1 MATAREE
8 AERLVAAALAAA
20 SFASRA
26 ASRRPG
32 SARDGHRDQGD
43 DQGPTLDDL
52 AGLANLAMRFLGGR
66 PPEPPPPAAPAP
78 TGHHIAT
85 GSAECCICPIC
96 RAIAAIRDPSPEF
109 AERLA
114 SGASDLAAGLT
125 SILRAF
131 GEAARRGQQ
140 PSVMDIPADAKP
152 EEEPSIEA
160 DEPPAAAVAEDEGD
174 SAWPDFADFGNVWQA
189 ATRVQDDRRPTDAP
203 APTPMA
209 KKAVA
214 KKAVA
219 KKAVAKKAVASE
231 STPATAVAE
240 TAAAKTAPANKAPAK
255 KAPAKTAVAKKAP
268 AKKATAKKAV
278 PMPTDPPGGA
288 TRSETTGAEPSASTA
303 RSAKKSAAKKTPAKK
318 AKPK

>member
-219 KKAVAKKAVASE
+219 KKAVAKKAVAKKAVASE
-231 STPATAVAE
+231 STPATAVTE
-240 TAAAKTAPANKAPAK
+240 AAVAKKAPAK
-255 KAPAKTAVAKKAP
+255 KAPAKKAT

-278 PMPTDPPGGA
+278 PMPTDPPGGT

>member
-66 PPEPPPPAAPAP
+66 PPEPPAAAPAP

-140 PSVMDIPADAKP
+140 PSVMDIPAGAEP
-152 EEEPSIEA
+152 EEEPLIEP
-160 DEPPAAAVAEDEGD
+160 DEPAAEAVAEDEAD
-174 SAWPDFADFGNVWQA
+174 SQWPDFADFGSVWRA
-189 ATRVQDDRRPTDAP
+189 ATRVQDDRPPTE
-203 APTPMA
+203 APTPKPMAKKAVA

-231 STPATAVAE
+231 STPATTVAKAE
-240 TAAAKTAPANKAPAK
+240 VAKKAPAK
-255 KAPAKTAVAKKAP
+255 KAPAKKAP
-268 AKKATAKKAV
+268 AKKAAAKKAV
-278 PMPTDPPGGA
+278 PMPTDPPAGA
-288 TRSETTGAEPSASTA
+288 TRSETTGAEPPASTA

>member
-26 ASRRPG
+26 SRRSG
-32 SARDGHRDQGD
+32 SARDGHRDQRD

-66 PPEPPPPAAPAP
+66 PPEPPAAAPAP

-140 PSVMDIPADAKP
+140 PSVMDIPAGAEP
-152 EEEPSIEA
+152 EEEPLIEP
-160 DEPPAAAVAEDEGD
+160 DEPAAEAVAEDEAD
-174 SAWPDFADFGNVWQA
+174 SQWPDFADFGSVWRA
-189 ATRVQDDRRPTDAP
+189 ATRVQDDRPPTE
-203 APTPMA
+203 APTPKPMAKKAVA

-231 STPATAVAE
+231 STPAT
-240 TAAAKTAPANKAPAK
+240 T
-255 KAPAKTAVAKKAP
+255 VAK
-268 AKKATAKKAV
+268 
-278 PMPTDPPGGA
+278 
-288 TRSETTGAEPSASTA
+288 AEVEESPS
-303 RSAKKSAAKKTPAKK
+303 
-318 AKPK
+318 

>member
-26 ASRRPG
+26 SRRSG
-32 SARDGHRDQGD
+32 SARDGHRDQRD

-66 PPEPPPPAAPAP
+66 PPEPPAAAPAP

-140 PSVMDIPADAKP
+140 PSVMDIPAGAEP
-152 EEEPSIEA
+152 EEEPLIEP
-160 DEPPAAAVAEDEGD
+160 DEPAAEAVAEDEAD
-174 SAWPDFADFGNVWQA
+174 SQWPDFADFGSVWRA
-189 ATRVQDDRRPTDAP
+189 ATRVQDDRPPTE
-203 APTPMA
+203 APTPKPMA

-219 KKAVAKKAVASE
+219 KKAVANKAVASE
-231 STPATAVAE
+231 STPATTVAKAE
-240 TAAAKTAPANKAPAK
+240 VAKKAPAK
-255 KAPAKTAVAKKAP
+255 KAPAKKAP
-268 AKKATAKKAV
+268 AKKAAAKKAV
-278 PMPTDPPGGA
+278 PMPTDPPAGA
-288 TRSETTGAEPSASTA
+288 TRSETTGAEPPASTA

>member
-26 ASRRPG
+26 SRRSG
-32 SARDGHRDQGD
+32 SARDGHRDQRD

-66 PPEPPPPAAPAP
+66 PPEPPAAAPAP

-140 PSVMDIPADAKP
+140 PSVMDIPAGAEP
-152 EEEPSIEA
+152 EEEPLIEP
-160 DEPPAAAVAEDEGD
+160 DEPAAEAVAEDEGD

-203 APTPMA
+203 APRPIA

-240 TAAAKTAPANKAPAK
+240 TAKAKTAPAK
-255 KAPAKTAVAKKAP
+255 KSPAKTAVAKKAP